1 MTAIFPEQRVA
12 TRDRLDQIR
21 SLAPDQVEAGLAW
34 LARNDPL
41 TFDATLRAALTWD
54 DGTAAVPGSEP
65 YCVVCRG
72 KVGLL
77 FAGQEGWRHYRGDEL
92 TGIKQYPATH
102 RAVIGWRPASV
113 IH

>member
-1 MTAIFPEQRVA
+1 VTAIFPELRVA

-41 TFDATLRAALTWD
+41 IFDATVQAALTWD
-54 DGTAAVPGSEP
+54 DGTPAVPESEP

-72 KVGLL
+72 RVGL
-77 FAGQEGWRHYRGDEL
+77 FAGQDGWRHYRGDEL
-92 TGIKQYPATH
+92 TGIEQYPATH

>member
-1 MTAIFPEQRVA
+1 VTAIFPEQRVA

-41 TFDATLRAALTWD
+41 IFDATVQAALTWD
-54 DGTAAVPGSEP
+54 DGTPAIPESEP

-72 KVGLL
+72 RVGL
-77 FAGQEGWRHYRGDEL
+77 FAGQEAGV
-92 TGIKQYPATH
+92 TIAATSS
-102 RAVIGWRPASV
+102 PASSSTQPPTAPSSDGTRRV
-113 IH
+113 